1 MTSVLEALVDI
12 VAGAWT
18 AALRGKARRLTIGIL
33 VLAPIIILAV
43 IYVLSG

>member
-1 MTSVLEALVDI
+1 MASVLEPFVEI

-18 AALRGKARRLTIGIL
+18 GGLRGKARRVTIGIL

-43 IYVLSG
+43 IYVLSR